1 MKKHIINLLNK
12 NEFKCSGC
20 TACANLCKSHAIS
33 LVADS
38 EGFIYPVI
46 DEEKCNECGLCI
58 KKCSVINMNGIPD
71 LPQNAYAIKSNN
83 NEIRKNSSSGGVFS
97 LIMEDI
103 LKRNGVVFGAAFNNN
118 WILEHSYAETYEEA
132 KKFNGSKY
140 VQSRLGSSFIDVK
153 RFLSEKRDVLFSG
166 TPCQISGLKKFL
178 GKEYENLTTVSMI
191 CHGAPSPCIFEKY
204 VSDLGISKKEITG
217 INFRDKIYGWKNY
230 SLRIDYRLQ
239 GKPKSYICRNTEDPY
254 LQGFIKNLF
263 LRPSCHDCKSKQFSC
278 GADIILA
285 DMWSCDAILKEFN
298 DEKGVSLVIPF
309 SGRGSNL
316 IEEIKKESDVR
327 IIKTSDGLLWNDS
340 WIKSSAPHLRR
351 DKFFSLIHSSNKPAC
366 LIIREC
372 INPTRKELFNKHVIN
387 IYNTVLYYINAVIR
401 RIKFY
406 LFNYKLR

>member
-191 CHGAPSPCIFEKY
+191 CHGAPYACIF
-204 VSDLGISKKEITG
+204 
-217 INFRDKIYGWKNY
+217 
-230 SLRIDYRLQ
+230 
-239 GKPKSYICRNTEDPY
+239 
-254 LQGFIKNLF
+254 
-263 LRPSCHDCKSKQFSC
+263 
-278 GADIILA
+278 
-285 DMWSCDAILKEFN
+285 
-298 DEKGVSLVIPF
+298 
-309 SGRGSNL
+309 
-316 IEEIKKESDVR
+316 
-327 IIKTSDGLLWNDS
+327 
-340 WIKSSAPHLRR
+340 
-351 DKFFSLIHSSNKPAC
+351 
-366 LIIREC
+366 
-372 INPTRKELFNKHVIN
+372 
-387 IYNTVLYYINAVIR
+387 
-401 RIKFY
+401 
-406 LFNYKLR
+406 